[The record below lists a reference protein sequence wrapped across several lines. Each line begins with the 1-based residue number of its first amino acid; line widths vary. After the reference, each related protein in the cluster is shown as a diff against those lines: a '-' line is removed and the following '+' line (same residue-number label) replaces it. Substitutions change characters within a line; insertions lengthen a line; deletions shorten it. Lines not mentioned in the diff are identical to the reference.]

1 MIQKF
6 IIPQKIKIDPNST
19 PKPQTINLDLK
30 PYNKRNKKPYNKN
43 PYNNPHNIHQHV
55 SIPYLVFQKLLPLQI
70 PLSNYKQMVT
80 SLLVILQ
87 FTDT

>member
-30 PYNKRNKKPYNKN
+30 PHNKKPYNKN
-43 PYNNPHNIHQHV
+43 PYNNPHNIHLHASTPHLV
-55 SIPYLVFQKLLPLQI
+55 SEHRIKTNKKIIIIVGIKL
-70 PLSNYKQMVT
+70 K
-80 SLLVILQ
+80 
-87 FTDT
+87 

>member
-30 PYNKRNKKPYNKN
+30 PYNKSNTNLYIKN
-43 PYNNPHNIHQHV
+43 PYNNPHNIHLHASTPHLVSEHRIKTNKKIIIV
-55 SIPYLVFQKLLPLQI
+55 SIKL
-70 PLSNYKQMVT
+70 K
-80 SLLVILQ
+80 
-87 FTDT
+87 

>member
-30 PYNKRNKKPYNKN
+30 PYNKLNKN
-43 PYNNPHNIHQHV
+43 PYNNPHNIHLHASTPHLVSEHRIKTNKKIIIV
-55 SIPYLVFQKLLPLQI
+55 SIKL
-70 PLSNYKQMVT
+70 K
-80 SLLVILQ
+80 
-87 FTDT
+87 

>member
-30 PYNKRNKKPYNKN
+30 PYNKRNKEPYNKN
-43 PYNNPHNIHQHV
+43 PYNNPHNIHLHASTPQLV
-55 SIPYLVFQKLLPLQI
+55 SEHRIKTNKKIMIVGIKL
-70 PLSNYKQMVT
+70 K
-80 SLLVILQ
+80 
-87 FTDT
+87 

>member
-30 PYNKRNKKPYNKN
+30 PYNKRNKE
-43 PYNNPHNIHQHV
+43 PYNNPHNIHLHASTPHLILITVMTGLISSNNHTWYQ
-55 SIPYLVFQKLLPLQI
+55 SIG
-70 PLSNYKQMVT
+70 
-80 SLLVILQ
+80 
-87 FTDT
+87 